1 METIPLQIEGYSFG
15 KLYPSKSRGI
25 CGESYPSKSRGILL
39 ANYAPPN
46 RGVFYPFPI
55 GVFLW
60 QIVPLQIEGC
70 SFANRGVF
78 FWQTI
83 PLQIEGYFTPSQP
96 GFFFGKSYPYR
107 SRGILLENCTPPNR
121 GVFVANRTPP
131 NRGVFFWQTLPLQFE
146 GYLWRIVPLQIEG
159 ILLANHTPP
168 NRGVFYPFKKRGYA
182 LAFVYNPP
190 WAHPPP
196 LSPPLTNK
204 QQMQEQ

>member
-1 METIPLQIEGYSFG
+1 MATSVTPVTEPSARASSATHTKAMLQRRWKAHFHR
-15 KLYPSKSRGI
+15 RGPRVTP
-25 CGESYPSKSRGILL
+25 ESG
-39 ANYAPPN
+39 
-46 RGVFYPFPI
+46 
-55 GVFLW
+55 
-60 QIVPLQIEGC
+60 
-70 SFANRGVF
+70 
-78 FWQTI
+78 
-83 PLQIEGYFTPSQP
+83 
-96 GFFFGKSYPYR
+96 
-107 SRGILLENCTPPNR
+107 TPPNR

-204 QQMQEQ
+204 QQIQEQ